1 MSGQNHAKP
10 CLEDP
15 RAIAVHPHPHKM
27 PIPTS
32 ETELAKLFAELGANA
47 PELWAR
53 SQIQEGIPQLLRFL
67 FLKNAWN
74 AVPAE
79 GSHAWI
85 DEEIGSSKA
94 RPKAPY
100 AGLGQALARCRA
112 LGVADED
119 LTDIARCL
127 QAQMIFSMGYL
138 LEDGPG
144 EPNAE
149 LQDVCWGLFQIDE
162 NGLPIG
168 RQISGLHE
176 SVLELDPTGREM
188 RPKAAV

>member
-1 MSGQNHAKP
+1 
-10 CLEDP
+10 
-15 RAIAVHPHPHKM
+15 M

-32 ETELAKLFAELGANA
+32 EIELTKLFAELGANA

-53 SQIQEGIPQLLRFL
+53 SEIQEGIPQLLRFL

-74 AVPAE
+74 AIPAE
-79 GSHAWI
+79 GSNEWI
-85 DEEIGSSKA
+85 DKEISGSAA
-94 RPKAPY
+94 RPEAPY

-127 QAQMIFSMGYL
+127 QAQMIFTLGYL
-138 LEDGPG
+138 LENGPS
-144 EPNAE
+144 EPNAG
-149 LQDVCWGLFQIDE
+149 LQDVCWGLFEIDE

-176 SVLELDPTGREM
+176 SVLDLDPTGREM
-188 RPKAAV
+188 CPKKR